1 MALISRRGVLS
12 LALAGGRGL
21 RVSTFAAD
29 VTPPLGA
36 PLCYGLVPVAGSVV
50 DRLEARG
57 VVLYPAG
64 ERPIVLC
71 AVDWLGI
78 GNESRDRWRAAL
90 AKAAGTVPG
99 RVALHTVHQHDAPG
113 DDVSAY
119 GLLAKGVPMYDE
131 AFARGTVARVAAAVK
146 RARPVAV
153 TQVTGGAA
161 AVEGVASNR
170 RILGAE
176 GKVVFGR
183 MTACRNSAQC
193 GAPEGVIDPL
203 LRSVSFW
210 AGEKRV
216 ATLSYYATHP
226 MSYYGKG
233 GVSCDFV
240 GLARNEQRDTFQ
252 VHFTGAAGNIGAG
265 KYNDG
270 APANRAVLQERMAR
284 AMAAARAAEKALP
297 MDGVRW
303 VSEPVAMPLREGKG
317 FGEAEI
323 VAAIGDAGLDSKQ
336 RANHARYLAFLRL
349 TKAGRKIDLT
359 ALRLGGFHVVHMPGE
374 LFVEYQLAA
383 AKERAGEMVA
393 TAAYG
398 DYGPMYIGTAR
409 AYDEGGYETSAVSR
423 VSPAVEDVLL
433 TAVRRLLG

>member
-1 MALISRRGVLS
+1 MAL
-12 LALAGGRGL
+12 AAGRGL
-21 RVSTFAAD
+21 RVATFAAD
-29 VTPPLGA
+29 VTPPLGT
-36 PLCYGLVPVAGSVV
+36 PLCYGLVPVGATV
-50 DRLEARG
+50 DDALWARG

-64 ERPIVLC
+64 EKPIVLC
-71 AVDWLGI
+71 TLDWLGV
-78 GNESRDRWRAAL
+78 GNTSRDRWRAAL

-113 DDVSAY
+113 DDESALA
-119 GLLAKGVPMYDE
+119 LLPAGVPLCDG
-131 AFARGTVARVAAAVK
+131 AFAKTATARVAAAVK
-146 RARPVAV
+146 KARAVAV
-153 TQVTGGAA
+153 TQVTAGAA
-161 AVEGVASNR
+161 PVIEVASNR
-170 RILGAE
+170 RILGPD
-176 GKVVFGR
+176 GKVAFGR
-183 MTACRNSAQC
+183 MTSCRNSAQC
-193 GAPEGVIDPL
+193 AAPEGVIDPL

-226 MSYYGKG
+226 MSHYGKG
-233 GVSCDFV
+233 AISSDFV
-240 GLARNEQRDTFQ
+240 GQARDKQTDTFQ

-270 APANRAVLQERMAR
+270 APANRAVLRDKMADAMAR
-284 AMAAARAAEKALP
+284 AKTAEKPVGTEA
-297 MDGVRW
+297 VRW
-303 VSEPVAMPLREGKG
+303 VSEPVAMPLRTGKG

-323 VAAIGDAGLDSKQ
+323 EAAIADAKLEVRP

-359 ALRLGGFHVVHMPGE
+359 ALRIGPFSVVHMPGE
-374 LFVEYQLAA
+374 LFVEYQIAA
-383 AKERAGEMVA
+383 AKERAGELVA

-423 VSPAVEDVLL
+423 VAPAVEDLLL
-433 TAVRRLLG
+433 TAVKKLLA

>member
-1 MALISRRGVLS
+1 
-12 LALAGGRGL
+12 LALAAGRGL
-21 RVSTFAAD
+21 RVATFAAD
-29 VTPPLGA
+29 VTPPLGT
-36 PLCYGLVPVAGSVV
+36 PLCYGLVPVGATV
-50 DRLEARG
+50 DDALWARG

-71 AVDWLGI
+71 TLDWLGV
-78 GNESRDRWRAAL
+78 GNTSRDRWRAAL

-113 DDVSAY
+113 DDESA
-119 GLLAKGVPMYDE
+119 LALRPAGVPLCDG
-131 AFARGTVARVAAAVK
+131 AFAKTATARVAEAVK
-146 RARPVAV
+146 KARAVAV
-153 TQVTGGAA
+153 TQVTAGAA
-161 AVEGVASNR
+161 PVIEVASNR
-170 RILGAE
+170 RILGPD
-176 GKVVFGR
+176 GKVAFGR

-193 GAPEGVIDPL
+193 AAPEGVIDPL

-210 AGEKRV
+210 TGEKRV

-226 MSYYGKG
+226 MSHYGKG
-233 GVSCDFV
+233 AISSDFV
-240 GLARNEQRDTFQ
+240 GQARDKQTDTFQ

-270 APANRAVLQERMAR
+270 APANRPVLRDKMADAMAR
-284 AMAAARAAEKALP
+284 AKAAEKPVGTSA
-297 MDGVRW
+297 VRW
-303 VSEPVAMPLREGKG
+303 VSEPVAMPLRTGKG

-323 VAAIGDAGLDSKQ
+323 EAAIADAKLEVRQ

-359 ALRLGGFHVVHMPGE
+359 ALRIGPFSIVHMPGE

-383 AKERAGEMVA
+383 AKERAGELVA

-423 VSPAVEDVLL
+423 VAPAVEDLLL
-433 TAVRRLLG
+433 TAVKKLLA